1 MRVLIYNIAYATGS
15 PRKYYDIFLRAHR
28 NIKPTNRH
36 FELLKH
42 FIADSKPDI
51 IGLVEVDIGSYRT
64 SFRCQALKLAEHLNY
79 EAHRSVK
86 YKHKIF
92 KRHLPLFRHQG
103 NAVLTKEGFN
113 GEFHFLSRGVK
124 RLVIEV
130 DFENF
135 RFFLVHLAL
144 SKRVREKQLKNL
156 AILIKSDKRPVI
168 IGGDFNT
175 FEGERELSRLANFLN
190 LKNANQQ
197 AVPTFPSWK
206 PNHQLDYILHSPE
219 IELKGFFVPNI
230 HLSDHLPIIADFD
243 L

>member
-1 MRVLIYNIAYATGS
+1 MRVLIYNIAYATGA
-15 PRKYYDIFLRAHR
+15 PRKYYDVFLRAHR
-28 NIKPTNRH
+28 NLKPTNRH
-36 FELLKH
+36 FELLQT

-64 SFRCQALKLAEHLNY
+64 AFKCQALKLAEHLNY

-86 YKHKIF
+86 YKHLFF
-92 KRHLPLFRHQG
+92 KKHLPLFRDQG
-103 NAVLTKEGFN
+103 NAVLTQKGFN
-113 GEFHFLSRGVK
+113 GQFHFLSRGVK

-144 SKRVREKQLKNL
+144 SQRIRAKQLDNL
-156 AILIKSDKRPVI
+156 MHLIKKDSRPVI

-175 FEGERELSRLANFLN
+175 FKGAQELKRLAAMLN
-190 LKNANQQ
+190 LKNANTK

-206 PNHQLDYILHSPE
+206 PKHQIDYILHSPE